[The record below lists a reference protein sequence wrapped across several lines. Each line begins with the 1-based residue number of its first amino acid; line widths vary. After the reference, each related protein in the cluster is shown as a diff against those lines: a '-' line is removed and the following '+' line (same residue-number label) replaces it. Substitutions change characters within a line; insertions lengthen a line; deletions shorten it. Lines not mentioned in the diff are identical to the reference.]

1 MDRRTL
7 LGGGVAVVAAGGLGY
22 YALNRNT
29 APAVTQINAATTET
43 ATETEGTAA
52 VDTSSIQEMVL
63 GDPDAPVTFMEYA
76 SFTCPHCANFHNG
89 PFQQLKKDY
98 IDTGKVKM
106 VYRDVYFDRFGLW
119 ASMIARCDPNR
130 FFGISSMLY
139 EQQKEWLAA
148 KEPAAIANNLRKIGK
163 VAGLSDEQIEGC
175 LADEEKA
182 KTLVS
187 WFEQNAKADDVTSTP
202 TLFIDGAKHSNMNYD
217 DLKKLIDEALAG

>member
-1 MDRRTL
+1 LDRRTL

-22 YALNRNT
+22 WAMNRN
-29 APAVTQINAATTET
+29 AVPAVTQINAATTET
-43 ATETEGTAA
+43 EGAP

-63 GDPDAPVTFMEYA
+63 GDPNAPVTLMEYA
-76 SFTCPHCANFHNG
+76 SFTCPHCANFHKG

-130 FFGISSMLY
+130 FFGISDMLY
-139 EQQKEWLAA
+139 SQQKDWLAA

-163 VAGLSDEQIEGC
+163 VAGLTDENIEAC

-187 WFEQNAKADDVTSTP
+187 WFEQNAAADEVTSTP
-202 TLFIDGAKHSNMNYD
+202 TLFIDGVKHSNMNYE